1 MVEKSEVKMN
11 KDRLNKILTTIDWI
25 LIGTII
31 GILISWL
38 IISIATYNA
47 QKEIYEKPCNSGK
60 YSMTINGELETVYLE
75 ALDTCKE
82 KN

>member
-1 MVEKSEVKMN
+1 MN
-11 KDRLNKILTTIDWI
+11 RDRLNKVLTTIDWI
-25 LIGTII
+25 LTGVIL

-47 QKEIYEKPCNSGK
+47 QKENYEKPCEDGI
-60 YSMTINGELETVYLE
+60 YSTKINGEPETVYLE

-82 KN
+82 KK

>member
-1 MVEKSEVKMN
+1 MS
-11 KDRLNKILTTIDWI
+11 KDRLNKVLTTIDWI
-25 LIGTII
+25 LMGMVL

-47 QKEIYEKPCNSGK
+47 QKENCDKPCDSGI
-60 YSMTINGELETVYLE
+60 YSTEINGELETVYLE

-82 KN
+82 KK